1 MSEPWK
7 THGPD
12 FNAWN
17 SDLDRFVGLL
27 HSVKDEPWWI
37 VDTALKYLDIRID
50 TRDNGW
56 LLRIEDTKERVSPDR
71 VVAAIEKYLDRF
83 PSRRPPAPVSKE
95 GDYA

>member
-17 SDLDRFVGLL
+17 DDLDQFIGLL
-27 HSVKDEPWWI
+27 NSVKDKPWWV
-37 VDTALKYLDIRID
+37 VDIALKYLDIRID

-56 LLRIEDTKERVSPDR
+56 ILRIEDSKERISPDR
-71 VVAAIEKYLDRF
+71 VVAAIAKYHDRF
-83 PSRRPPAPVSKE
+83 GTKATPPAERKNAP
-95 GDYA
+95 